1 MEAMQPSGSL
11 ELDLNVP
18 GRTRRDTGPEAFIA
32 KRLSESPTGEIRLME
47 SILER
52 ENMRR
57 ALRQVRKNDGAPGI
71 DGMTVDELPR
81 YLRRHWDTIKAEL
94 LAGVYKPQPVRR
106 KELDKPDGGVR
117 LLGIPTVVDRLIQQA
132 IAQVLQA
139 IWDHTFSEFSYG
151 FRPGRSPHMAIGKAR
166 DYIKDGCRW
175 VVDLDLEKFFDRV
188 NHDRL
193 MSRLG
198 TRIRDKRV
206 LKVIGRFLRSGVM
219 IEGLCE
225 ATEEGTPQG
234 GPLSPLL
241 SNIVLDE
248 LDKELE
254 KRGLQFVRFA
264 DDCVI
269 YVKSKRAGD
278 RVKESITRF
287 ISRKLKLKVN
297 ETKSSVIQP
306 GYSKY
311 LGFGFTH
318 HKAAP
323 KIRIHTKSLKRFR
336 RRVREITKRTR
347 GRSISSIIWELNE
360 YLRGWWAYFSLCE
373 TPTPVRTLNAWVLR
387 RLRAYI
393 WKQWKLPKTKLR
405 KLRGFGLPDSLAKP
419 LAATRK
425 GAWRISANGYLAR
438 ALPTQYF
445 IRTLGLVQLRITSA

>member
-1 MEAMQPSGSL
+1 MNVMQPSSSL
-11 ELDLNVP
+11 ELDLNVE
-18 GRTRRDTGPEAFIA
+18 GRSRRDTGPEAFIA
-32 KRLSESPTGEIRLME
+32 KCLSESPTGEIRLME

-57 ALRQVRKNDGAPGI
+57 ALRRVRKNGGAPGV

-81 YLRRHWDTIKAEL
+81 YLRRHWETIKADL
-94 LAGVYKPQPVRR
+94 LAGRYKPLPVRQ
-106 KELDKPDGGVR
+106 KEIPKLDGGVR
-117 LLGIPTVVDRLIQQA
+117 LLGIPTVLDRLIQQA
-132 IAQVLQA
+132 IAQVLQV

-151 FRPGRSPHMAIGKAR
+151 FRPGRSQHMAIRKAQS
-166 DYIKDGCRW
+166 YIKDGCRW

-193 MSRLG
+193 MNRLG
-198 TRIRDKRV
+198 SHIRDKRV
-206 LKVIGRFLRSGVM
+206 LKLIGRFLRSGVM
-219 IEGLCE
+219 IDGLCE

-254 KRGLQFVRFA
+254 RRGLQFVRFA

-297 ETKSSVIQP
+297 EAKSSVIQP

-318 HKAAP
+318 HKGTP
-323 KIRIHTKSLKRFR
+323 KIRIHSKSLQRFK
-336 RRVREITKRTR
+336 RRVRELTKRTR
-347 GRSISSIIWELNE
+347 GRRIGSIVW
-360 YLRGWWAYFSLCE
+360 
-373 TPTPVRTLNAWVLR
+373 
-387 RLRAYI
+387 
-393 WKQWKLPKTKLR
+393 
-405 KLRGFGLPDSLAKP
+405 
-419 LAATRK
+419 
-425 GAWRISANGYLAR
+425 
-438 ALPTQYF
+438 
-445 IRTLGLVQLRITSA
+445 

>member
-1 MEAMQPSGSL
+1 MRVKQPSSSL
-11 ELDLNVP
+11 ELDLDLP
-18 GRTRRDTGPEAFIA
+18 GQICPDTGPEAFIA
-32 KRLSESPTGEIRLME
+32 RRLSESPTGEIRLME

-52 ENMRR
+52 ENMQR
-57 ALRQVRKNDGAPGI
+57 ALRRVLTNKGAPGI
-71 DGMTVDELPR
+71 DGMSVDELPR
-81 YLRRHWDTIKAEL
+81 YWKRHGERIKAEL
-94 LAGVYKPQPVRR
+94 LAGAYKPKPVRQ
-106 KELDKPDGGVR
+106 KEIPKPDGGVR
-117 LLGIPTVVDRLIQQA
+117 LLGIPTVLDRLIQQA
-132 IAQVLQA
+132 TAQVLQA
-139 IWDHTFSEFSYG
+139 IWDYTFSESSYG
-151 FRPGRSPHMAIGKAR
+151 FRPGKSQHMAIRKAQG
-166 DYIKDGCRW
+166 YIKGGCRW
-175 VVDLDLEKFFDRV
+175 VVDLDLEKFFDHV

-198 TRIRDKRV
+198 TRVHDKRV
-206 LKVIGRFLRSGVM
+206 LKMIGRFLRSGVM
-219 IEGLCE
+219 IGGLCE

-287 ISRKLKLKVN
+287 INRKLKLKVN
-297 ETKSSVIQP
+297 ETKSSVVQP

-318 HKAAP
+318 HKTAP
-323 KIRIHTKSLKRFR
+323 KIRIHAKSLQRFR
-336 RRVREITKRTR
+336 RRVRELTKRTR
-347 GRSISSIIWELNE
+347 GRSIGSILRELSE

-373 TPTPVRTLNAWVLR
+373 TPTVVRTLNAWILR
-387 RLRAYI
+387 RLKAYL

-405 KLRGFGLPDSLAKP
+405 NLRALGLPDSLARP

-425 GAWRISANGYLAR
+425 GPWHISANGYLAR
-438 ALPTQYF
+438 ALTPRYF
-445 IRTLGLVQLRITSA
+445 TRTLGLVLLG

>member
-1 MEAMQPSGSL
+1 MNVMQPSSSL
-11 ELDLNVP
+11 ELDLGET
-18 GRTRRDTGPEAFIA
+18 GRLLRDAGPEAFIA

-52 ENMRR
+52 QNMRR

-81 YLRRHWDTIKAEL
+81 YLRRHWGLIKADL
-94 LAGVYKPQPVRR
+94 LAGRYKPMPVRQ
-106 KELDKPDGGVR
+106 KEIPKPDGGVR
-117 LLGIPTVVDRLIQQA
+117 LLGIPTVLDRLIQQA
-132 IAQVLQA
+132 TAQVLQA
-139 IWDHTFSEFSYG
+139 LWDHTFSESSFG
-151 FRPGRSPHMAIGKAR
+151 FRPRRSQHMAMRKAQ

-175 VVDLDLEKFFDRV
+175 VVDLDVEKFFDRV

-198 TRIRDKRV
+198 SRIRDKRV
-206 LKVIGRFLRSGVM
+206 LQLIGRFLRSGVM
-219 IEGLCE
+219 VGGLCE

-254 KRGLQFVRFA
+254 RRGLQFVRFA

-269 YVKSKRAGD
+269 YVRSKRAGD

-323 KIRIHTKSLKRFR
+323 KIRIHSKSLQRFR
-336 RRVREITKRTR
+336 RRVRELTQRTR
-347 GRSISSIIWELNE
+347 GRSIGQIVWGLNE
-360 YLRGWWAYFSLCE
+360 YIRGWWGYFSICE
-373 TPTPVRTLNAWVLR
+373 VRTSVRTLNAWILR

-405 KLRGFGLPDSLAKP
+405 ELRKRGLPDSLARP

-425 GAWRISANGYLAR
+425 GPWHSSANGYLAR

-445 IRTLGLVQLRITSA
+445 IRTLGLVLPG

>member
-1 MEAMQPSGSL
+1 MYAKQPSSL
-11 ELDLNVP
+11 MELDLNMP
-18 GRTRRDTGPEAFIA
+18 GQTCRDTGPEAYIA
-32 KRLSESPTGEIRLME
+32 NSLSESPTGEIRLME

-71 DGMTVDELPR
+71 DGMTTDELPR
-81 YLRRHWDTIKAEL
+81 YLRRHWDLIKAEL
-94 LAGVYKPQPVRR
+94 LAGVYKPSPVRR
-106 KELDKPDGGVR
+106 KEIPKPNGGVR
-117 LLGIPTVVDRLIQQA
+117 LLGIPTVLDRLIQQA
-132 IAQVLQA
+132 VAQVLQA

-151 FRPGRSPHMAIGKAR
+151 FRQKRSQHMAIRKAQS
-166 DYIKDGCRW
+166 YIKDGCRW

-193 MSRLG
+193 LNRLG
-198 TRIRDKRV
+198 SRIRDKRV
-206 LKVIGRFLRSGVM
+206 LTLIGRYLRSGVM
-219 IEGLCE
+219 VGGLCE

-254 KRGLQFVRFA
+254 RRALQFVRFA
-264 DDCVI
+264 DDSVI
-269 YVKSKRAGD
+269 YVRSKRAGD

-297 ETKSSVIQP
+297 ETKSCVIQP

-318 HKAAP
+318 HKGAP
-323 KIRIHTKSLKRFR
+323 KIRIHTRSLERFMG
-336 RRVREITKRTR
+336 RVRDLTRRTR
-347 GRSISSIIWELNE
+347 GRKISQIVGELNE
-360 YLRGWWAYFSLCE
+360 YIRGWWGYFAICE
-373 TPTPVRTLNAWVLR
+373 ARTCLINLNAWVLR

-405 KLRGFGLPDSLAKP
+405 ELRKRGLPDYLACP

-425 GAWRISANGYLAR
+425 GAWHSSANGYLAR
-438 ALPTQYF
+438 ALPTVYF
-445 IRTLGLVQLRITSA
+445 TRTLGLVLPG

>member
-1 MEAMQPSGSL
+1 
-11 ELDLNVP
+11 
-18 GRTRRDTGPEAFIA
+18 
-32 KRLSESPTGEIRLME
+32 
-47 SILER
+47 
-52 ENMRR
+52 
-57 ALRQVRKNDGAPGI
+57 
-71 DGMTVDELPR
+71 
-81 YLRRHWDTIKAEL
+81 
-94 LAGVYKPQPVRR
+94 
-106 KELDKPDGGVR
+106 
-117 LLGIPTVVDRLIQQA
+117 
-132 IAQVLQA
+132 
-139 IWDHTFSEFSYG
+139 
-151 FRPGRSPHMAIGKAR
+151 
-166 DYIKDGCRW
+166 
-175 VVDLDLEKFFDRV
+175 LEKFFDRV

-206 LKVIGRFLRSGVM
+206 LKLIGRFLRSGVM
-219 IEGLCE
+219 IGGLCE

-254 KRGLQFVRFA
+254 RRGLQFVRYA

-269 YVKSKRAGD
+269 YVGSKRAGD

-297 ETKSSVIQP
+297 EAKSSVVQP

-318 HKAAP
+318 HKTAP
-323 KIRIHTKSLKRFR
+323 RIRIHSKSLQRFR
-336 RRVREITKRTR
+336 RRVRELTKRTR
-347 GRSISSIIWELNE
+347 GRSIVQIIRELNE
-360 YLRGWWAYFSLCE
+360 YLRGWWGYFSLCE
-373 TPTPVRTLNAWVLR
+373 TPTAPRKLNAWTLR

-405 KLRGFGLPDSLAKP
+405 ELRARGLPDSLARP

-425 GAWRISANGYLAR
+425 GPWHISANGYLAR
-438 ALPTQYF
+438 ALPRQHFTR
-445 IRTLGLVQLRITSA
+445 ILGLALLG

>member
-1 MEAMQPSGSL
+1 MNAKQPSSSL
-11 ELDLNVP
+11 ELDLKVSIRP
-18 GRTRRDTGPEAFIA
+18 SRDTGPEAFVA

-81 YLRRHWDTIKAEL
+81 YLRRHWDEIKAEL

-106 KELDKPDGGVR
+106 KEIEKPDGGVR
-117 LLGIPTVVDRLIQQA
+117 LLGIPTVLDRLIQQA

-151 FRPGRSPHMAIGKAR
+151 FRPGRSQHMAIREAR
-166 DYIKDGCRW
+166 SYIKDGCRW

-206 LKVIGRFLRSGVM
+206 LKLIGRFLRSGVM

-297 ETKSSVIQP
+297 ETKSGVIQP

-323 KIRIHTKSLKRFR
+323 KIRIHSKSLQRFR
-336 RRVREITKRTR
+336 RKVRELTKRTR
-347 GRSISSIIWELNE
+347 GRSVKSIIWELNQ
-360 YLRGWWAYFSLCE
+360 YLRGWWGYFSLCE
-373 TPTPVRTLNAWVLR
+373 APTSVRKLNAWVLR

-405 KLRGFGLPDSLAKP
+405 ELRKRGLPDSLAGP

-425 GAWRISANGYLAR
+425 GPWHISANGYLAR
-438 ALPTQYF
+438 ALPTRYF
-445 IRTLGLVQLRITSA
+445 TRTLGLVLLG

>member
-1 MEAMQPSGSL
+1 MDVMQPSSSL
-11 ELDLNVP
+11 ELGLKVSIR
-18 GRTRRDTGPEAFIA
+18 GTRDTSPEAFIA
-32 KRLSESPTGEIRLME
+32 KRLHESPTGKIRLME

-57 ALRQVRKNDGAPGI
+57 ALHRVRKNGGAPGI
-71 DGMTVDELPR
+71 DGMSVDELPR
-81 YLRRHWDTIKAEL
+81 YLERHWEMIKADL
-94 LAGVYKPQPVRR
+94 LAGRYKPMPVRQ
-106 KELDKPDGGVR
+106 KEIRKPDGGVR
-117 LLGIPTVVDRLIQQA
+117 LLGIPTVLDRLIQQA

-151 FRPGRSPHMAIGKAR
+151 FRPGRSQHMAIRKAR
-166 DYIKDGCRW
+166 CYIKDGCRW

-193 MSRLG
+193 LCRLG
-198 TRIRDKRV
+198 SRIRDKRV
-206 LKVIGRFLRSGVM
+206 LQLIGRFLRSGVM
-219 IEGLCE
+219 VGGLCE

-254 KRGLQFVRFA
+254 RRGLQFVRFA

-297 ETKSSVIQP
+297 EAKSGVIQP

-323 KIRIHTKSLKRFR
+323 KIRIHSKSLQRFR
-336 RRVREITKRTR
+336 RRVRELTKRTR
-347 GRSISSIIWELNE
+347 GRSIGSIIWELNA
-360 YLRGWWAYFSLCE
+360 YLRGWWAYFSSCE
-373 TPTPVRTLNAWVLR
+373 TPTSVRTLNAWMLR

-405 KLRGFGLPDSLAKP
+405 KLRGLGLPDSLARP

-425 GAWRISANGYLAR
+425 GPWHISANGYLAR

-445 IRTLGLVQLRITSA
+445 TRTLGLVLLG

>member
-1 MEAMQPSGSL
+1 VL
-11 ELDLNVP
+11 
-18 GRTRRDTGPEAFIA
+18 
-32 KRLSESPTGEIRLME
+32 
-47 SILER
+47 
-52 ENMRR
+52 
-57 ALRQVRKNDGAPGI
+57 
-71 DGMTVDELPR
+71 
-81 YLRRHWDTIKAEL
+81 
-94 LAGVYKPQPVRR
+94 
-106 KELDKPDGGVR
+106 
-117 LLGIPTVVDRLIQQA
+117 DRLIQQA
-132 IAQVLQA
+132 TAQVLQA
-139 IWDHTFSEFSYG
+139 IWDHTFSETSYG
-151 FRPGRSPHMAIGKAR
+151 FRPGRSQHMAIRKAQS
-166 DYIKDGCRW
+166 YIKDGCRW

-206 LKVIGRFLRSGVM
+206 LKLIGRFLRSGVM
-219 IEGLCE
+219 IGGLCE

-264 DDCVI
+264 DDSVI

-297 ETKSSVIQP
+297 ETKSGVIQP

-323 KIRIHTKSLKRFR
+323 KIRIHSKSLQRFR
-336 RRVREITKRTR
+336 RKVRELTKRTR
-347 GRSISSIIWELNE
+347 GRSIGSIIWELNQ
-360 YLRGWWAYFSLCE
+360 YLRGWWGYFSLCE
-373 TPTPVRTLNAWVLR
+373 TPTSVRKLNAWVLR

-405 KLRGFGLPDSLAKP
+405 ELRKRGLPDSLARP

-425 GAWRISANGYLAR
+425 GPWHISANSYLAR

-445 IRTLGLVQLRITSA
+445 TRTLGLGLLG

>member
-1 MEAMQPSGSL
+1 MEAKQPSSSL
-11 ELDLNVP
+11 ELGLNLP
-18 GRTRRDTGPEAFIA
+18 GRTRRDRGPEAFIA
-32 KRLSESPTGEIRLME
+32 KRLAESPTGEIRLME

-52 ENMRR
+52 ENMQR
-57 ALRQVRKNDGAPGI
+57 ALRQVRKNGGAPGI
-71 DGMTVDELPR
+71 DGMTVEELPR
-81 YLRRHWDTIKAEL
+81 YLRRHWDRIKADL
-94 LAGVYKPQPVRR
+94 LAGRYKPMPVRQ
-106 KELDKPDGGVR
+106 KVIPKPDGGVR
-117 LLGIPTVVDRLIQQA
+117 LLGIPTVLDRLIQQA

-139 IWDHTFSEFSYG
+139 IWDHTFSESSYG
-151 FRPGRSPHMAIGKAR
+151 FRPGRSQHMAIRSAQS
-166 DYIKDGCRW
+166 YIKDGCRW

-193 MSRLG
+193 MNRLG
-198 TRIRDKRV
+198 SRIRDKRV
-206 LKVIGRFLRSGVM
+206 LQLIGRFLRSGVM
-219 IEGLCE
+219 IGGLCE
-225 ATEEGTPQG
+225 ATGEGTPQG

-254 KRGLQFVRFA
+254 GRGLQFVRYA

-287 ISRKLKLKVN
+287 IHRKLKLKVN
-297 ETKSSVIQP
+297 ETKSRVVQP

-318 HKAAP
+318 HKGAP
-323 KIRIHTKSLKRFR
+323 KIRIHSQSLQRFR
-336 RRVREITKRTR
+336 ARVRELTQRTR
-347 GRSISSIIWELNE
+347 GRSIGRIVWELNE
-360 YLRGWWAYFSLCE
+360 YIRGWWGYFAICE
-373 TPTPVRTLNAWVLR
+373 TRSCLRLLNAWVLR

-405 KLRGFGLPDSLAKP
+405 ELRKRGLPDIQARP

-425 GAWRISANGYLAR
+425 GPWHISANGYLAV
-438 ALPTQYF
+438 ALPARYF
-445 IRTLGLVQLRITSA
+445 TRTLGLVLPG

>member
-1 MEAMQPSGSL
+1 MDAMQPSGSL

-18 GRTRRDTGPEAFIA
+18 RQVRRDTGPEAYIA
-32 KRLSESPTGEIRLME
+32 KCLSESSTGEIRLME

-57 ALRQVRKNDGAPGI
+57 ALHRVRENDGAPGI

-81 YLRRHWDTIKAEL
+81 YLRRHWDVIKADL
-94 LAGVYKPQPVRR
+94 LAGRYKPKPVRQ
-106 KELDKPDGGVR
+106 KEIPKPDKGVR
-117 LLGIPTVVDRLIQQA
+117 LLGIPTVLDRLIQQA

-151 FRPGRSPHMAIGKAR
+151 FRPGRSQHMAVRQAQS
-166 DYIKDGCRW
+166 YIKDGGRW

-198 TRIRDKRV
+198 SRIRDKRV
-206 LKVIGRFLRSGVM
+206 LKLIGRFLRSGVM
-219 IEGLCE
+219 SEGLCE

-278 RVKESITRF
+278 RVKDSITRF
-287 ISRKLKLKVN
+287 INRKLKLKVN
-297 ETKSSVIQP
+297 ETKSGVIQP

-323 KIRIHTKSLKRFR
+323 KIRIHSASLKRFR
-336 RRVREITKRTR
+336 RRVRELTKRTR
-347 GRSISSIIWELNE
+347 GRSISSIITELNE
-360 YLRGWWAYFSLCE
+360 YLRGWWGYFSICE
-373 TPTPVRTLNAWVLR
+373 TPTSVRTLNAWILR
-387 RLRAYI
+387 RLRAYL

-405 KLRGFGLPDSLAKP
+405 KLRGFGLPDSLARP

-425 GAWRISANGYLAR
+425 GAWHISANGYLAR
-438 ALPTQYF
+438 ALPTGYF
-445 IRTLGLVQLRITSA
+445 TRTLGLVRLG

>member
-1 MEAMQPSGSL
+1 MNAAQPSSSM
-11 ELDLNVP
+11 ELGLNVSE
-18 GRTRRDTGPEAFIA
+18 RLSRDTGPEAFIA
-32 KRLSESPTGEIRLME
+32 KRLSESPTGKIRLME

-52 ENMRR
+52 QNVRR
-57 ALRQVRKNDGAPGI
+57 ALRQVRRNDGAPGI
-71 DGMTVDELPR
+71 DGMTCDELPR
-81 YLRRHWDTIKAEL
+81 YMRRHWDTIKAEL
-94 LAGVYKPQPVRR
+94 LAGAYQPQPVRQ
-106 KELDKPDGGVR
+106 KEIPKPDGGVR
-117 LLGIPTVVDRLIQQA
+117 LLGIPTVLDRLIQQA

-151 FRPGRSPHMAIGKAR
+151 FRRGKSQHMAIRKAQS
-166 DYIKDGCRW
+166 YIKDGGRW

-193 MSRLG
+193 MSRLSS
-198 TRIRDKRV
+198 RIRDKRA
-206 LKVIGRFLRSGVM
+206 LQLIGRFLRSGIM
-219 IEGLCE
+219 IGGLCE

-254 KRGLQFVRFA
+254 RRGLQFVRYA

-318 HKAAP
+318 HRTAP
-323 KIRIHTKSLKRFR
+323 KIRIHAKSLQRFR
-336 RRVREITKRTR
+336 RRMRELTQRTR
-347 GRSISSIIWELNE
+347 GRSIGQIIWEINE
-360 YLRGWWAYFSLCE
+360 YVRGWWGYFSICE
-373 TPTPVRTLNAWVLR
+373 TPTALRTLNAWIQR

-405 KLRGFGLPDSLAKP
+405 ELRKRGLPDSLARP

-425 GAWRISANGYLAR
+425 GPWHSSANGYLAK

-445 IRTLGLVQLRITSA
+445 TRTLGLILLG

>member
-1 MEAMQPSGSL
+1 MKAKQPSSSL
-11 ELDLNVP
+11 ELGLNVE
-18 GRTRRDTGPEAFIA
+18 GRVCRDTGPEAFIA
-32 KRLSESPTGEIRLME
+32 KRLAESPTGEIRLME

-52 ENMRR
+52 ENMLR
-57 ALRQVRKNDGAPGI
+57 ALRRVRKNKGAPGI

-81 YLRRHWDTIKAEL
+81 YLKRHWEVIKADL
-94 LAGVYKPQPVRR
+94 LAGCYKPMPVRQ
-106 KELDKPDGGVR
+106 KEIPKPDGGVR
-117 LLGIPTVVDRLIQQA
+117 LLGIPTVLDRLIQQA
-132 IAQVLQA
+132 TAQVLQA
-139 IWDHTFSEFSYG
+139 IWDYTFSESSYG
-151 FRPGRSPHMAIGKAR
+151 FRPGRSQRMAIRKAQSN
-166 DYIKDGCRW
+166 IKDGCRW

-193 MSRLG
+193 MNRLG
-198 TRIRDKRV
+198 SRIRDKRV
-206 LKVIGRFLRSGVM
+206 LKLIGRFLRSGVM
-219 IEGLCE
+219 IGGLCE

-254 KRGLQFVRFA
+254 RRELQFVRYA

-278 RVKESITRF
+278 RVKASITRF

-323 KIRIHTKSLKRFR
+323 KIRIHSKSLEKFR
-336 RRVREITKRTR
+336 RRVREITKRSR
-347 GRSISSIIWELNE
+347 GRSIGSIIWELNV
-360 YLRGWWAYFSLCE
+360 YLRGWWGYFSLCE
-373 TPTPVRTLNAWVLR
+373 TPTIVRKLNAWILR

-393 WKQWKLPKTKLR
+393 WEQWKLPKTKLR
-405 KLRGFGLPDSLAKP
+405 NLRKAGLPDYLARP

-425 GAWRISANGYLAR
+425 GAWHISANGYLAR
-438 ALPTQYF
+438 GLSTRYF
-445 IRTLGLVQLRITSA
+445 TGILGLVLLG

>member
-1 MEAMQPSGSL
+1 
-11 ELDLNVP
+11 
-18 GRTRRDTGPEAFIA
+18 
-32 KRLSESPTGEIRLME
+32 
-47 SILER
+47 
-52 ENMRR
+52 MRR

-81 YLRRHWDTIKAEL
+81 YLRRHWDVIKVDP
-94 LAGVYKPQPVRR
+94 LAGRYKPMPVRQ
-106 KELDKPDGGVR
+106 KEIPKPDGGVR
-117 LLGIPTVVDRLIQQA
+117 LLGIPTVLDRLLQQA
-132 IAQVLQA
+132 TAQVLQA

-151 FRPGRSPHMAIGKAR
+151 FRPGRSQHMAIRKAQS
-166 DYIKDGCRW
+166 YIKDGCRW

-198 TRIRDKRV
+198 SRIRDKRV
-206 LKVIGRFLRSGVM
+206 LKLIGRFQRSGVM
-219 IEGLCE
+219 IGGLCE

-234 GPLSPLL
+234 DPLSPLL

-254 KRGLQFVRFA
+254 RRGLQFVRYA
-264 DDCVI
+264 DDSVI

-297 ETKSSVIQP
+297 EAKSSVIQP

-323 KIRIHTKSLKRFR
+323 KTR
-336 RRVREITKRTR
+336 RSGMISGFERQIDEVR
-347 GRSISSIIWELNE
+347 
-360 YLRGWWAYFSLCE
+360 
-373 TPTPVRTLNAWVLR
+373 
-387 RLRAYI
+387 
-393 WKQWKLPKTKLR
+393 
-405 KLRGFGLPDSLAKP
+405 
-419 LAATRK
+419 
-425 GAWRISANGYLAR
+425 
-438 ALPTQYF
+438 
-445 IRTLGLVQLRITSA
+445 

>member
-1 MEAMQPSGSL
+1 MNAMQPSSSL
-11 ELDLNVP
+11 ELDQNRP
-18 GRTRRDTGPEAFIA
+18 GRSRRGTGPEAFIA
-32 KRLSESPTGEIRLME
+32 KRLSESPTGKIRLME

-57 ALRQVRKNDGAPGI
+57 ALHRVRKNDGASGI

-81 YLRRHWDTIKAEL
+81 YLRRHWEMIKADL
-94 LAGVYKPQPVRR
+94 LAGRYKPMPVRQ
-106 KELDKPDGGVR
+106 KEIPKPDGGVR
-117 LLGIPTVVDRLIQQA
+117 LLGIPTVLDRLIQQA
-132 IAQVLQA
+132 TAQVLQA

-151 FRPGRSPHMAIGKAR
+151 FRPGRSQHMAIRKAQSH
-166 DYIKDGCRW
+166 IKDGCRW
-175 VVDLDLEKFFDRV
+175 VVDLDLEKFFDQV

-193 MSRLG
+193 MNHLG
-198 TRIRDKRV
+198 SRIRDKRV
-206 LKVIGRFLRSGVM
+206 LKLIGRFLRSGVM
-219 IEGLCE
+219 IGGLCE

-254 KRGLQFVRFA
+254 KRGLQFVRYA

-278 RVKESITRF
+278 RVKKSITRF

-323 KIRIHTKSLKRFR
+323 KIRIHSKSLQRFR
-336 RRVREITKRTR
+336 RRVRELTKRTR
-347 GRSISSIIWELNE
+347 GRSIGSIVWELNE
-360 YLRGWWAYFSLCE
+360 YLQGWWAYFSICE
-373 TPTPVRTLNAWVLR
+373 TPTSVRKLNAWILR

-405 KLRGFGLPDSLAKP
+405 KLRGLGLPDSLARP

-425 GAWRISANGYLAR
+425 GPWHISANGYLAR

-445 IRTLGLVQLRITSA
+445 TRTLGLVRLG